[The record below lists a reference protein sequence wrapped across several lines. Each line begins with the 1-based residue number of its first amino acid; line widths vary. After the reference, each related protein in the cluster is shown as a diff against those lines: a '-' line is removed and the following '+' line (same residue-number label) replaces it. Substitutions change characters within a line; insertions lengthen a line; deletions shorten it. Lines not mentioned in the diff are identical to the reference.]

1 MKRLV
6 NPPDTVQRTFHDE
19 QNIKRGPE
27 YICMRVEPLLDGL
40 TNEPPIE
47 RRENVFTANV
57 PVLVVVPVVGALERS
72 GDKTRTRANHIE

>member
-1 MKRLV
+1 M
-6 NPPDTVQRTFHDE
+6 
-19 QNIKRGPE
+19 
-27 YICMRVEPLLDGL
+27 DGL
-40 TNEPPIE
+40 TNEPPID